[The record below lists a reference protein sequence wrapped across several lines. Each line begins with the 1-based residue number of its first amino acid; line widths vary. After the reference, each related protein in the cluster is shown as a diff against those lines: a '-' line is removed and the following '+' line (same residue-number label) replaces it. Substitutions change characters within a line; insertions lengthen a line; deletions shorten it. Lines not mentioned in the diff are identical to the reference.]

1 MTRSILVQNMM
12 GDKYTACAGDQP
24 IISSQFDPFIQRWP
38 TWYKA
43 LGSSNNHDFFFLFE
57 LITLPCAFYSLE
69 IARKIY
75 KRTITFSFDWPV
87 YNKPISQTFC
97 SRKRC
102 IQNIHGLKNIHVM
115 CSYWVWRQHVVVVW
129 NTIQHPKSNFL
140 TFHKPILVK
149 LFWWFPSDFNLEIY
163 VQQNLYL
170 WCSASQHAC
179 LLTQWASVWILSEVE
194 ILN

>member
-1 MTRSILVQNMM
+1 MLGTNPSSVHNLILSFKGDPLGIKHLVQATIMIFFSFWTH
-12 GDKYTACAGDQP
+12 YFSLC
-24 IISSQFDPFIQRWP
+24 ILFIRWM
-38 TWYKA
+38 A
-43 LGSSNNHDFFFLFE
+43 V
-57 LITLPCAFYSLE
+57 
-69 IARKIY
+69 ARKIY

-149 LFWWFPSDFNLEIY
+149 LFWWLPFDFNLEIY